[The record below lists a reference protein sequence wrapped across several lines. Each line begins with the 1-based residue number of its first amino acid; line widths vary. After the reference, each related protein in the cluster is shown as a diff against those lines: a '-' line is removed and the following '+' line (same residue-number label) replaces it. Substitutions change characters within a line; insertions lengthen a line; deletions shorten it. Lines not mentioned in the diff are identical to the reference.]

1 MSDYL
6 KLIINQINQIHT
18 ALLNFNQ
25 TQNLGLS
32 DKDLHFYVFGLGA
45 MGLFLIV
52 HFLFKWLSKY
62 SMTFISFVFTFVVL
76 VGLALAIEIGQRV
89 TQEGIMDFNDVV
101 SGVYGF
107 LVFFSIYLV
116 FTFLWKFFN
125 QSPKRRRR

>member
-6 KLIINQINQIHT
+6 KLFINQINQIHT

-32 DKDLHFYVFGLGA
+32 DKDLHFYVFGIGA
-45 MGLFLIV
+45 LALFLMV
-52 HFLFKWLSKY
+52 HVFFKWISKY
-62 SMTFISFVFTFVVL
+62 SMTLISFIFTFVVM

-116 FTFLWKFFN
+116 FTLLWTFFN
-125 QSPKRRRR
+125 RSPKRRRR